1 MNYAYTFYLFS
12 DFLALWLILL
22 SNVDCYNVLFLRQ
35 IIKMNEKFVFLLA
48 NGQQTK
54 KKKNLP
60 KVYVLQVEIFF
71 FFSSDAFYTK
81 IQNFLQTCPVYFLK
95 YMWWISNKYI
105 IVLVLN
111 GADFRDFTW
120 KYEMSSL
127 APGASHQNV
136 KGRSQSHQD
145 DGAQWRG
152 SLSVVLRENP
162 QNHKV

>member
-1 MNYAYTFYLFS
+1 MTYFTLQRR
-12 DFLALWLILL
+12 LLQCLI
-22 SNVDCYNVLFLRQ
+22 SKTDNKNEWEICVLTCKWATDQ
-35 IIKMNEKFVFLLA
+35 
-48 NGQQTK
+48 K
-54 KKKNLP
+54 KKKFTKSMCITSRDL
-60 KVYVLQVEIFF
+60 F